1 MMSVERVLMGG
12 ALLLMLGSAQ
22 ALEGKKVFSEGGAQP
37 GAAACMACHGADGL
51 GLAAAGFPRL
61 AGLSAA
67 YLTKQLHDFK
77 SGTRSNPVM
86 TSLAKALTEEEIA
99 AVSQTLAAMPAPV
112 VPAGH
117 RSATPTNPAE
127 KLALQ
132 GAWERQI
139 PACVSCHG
147 PSGVGVGEA
156 FPPLSGQSA
165 AYLAAQL
172 NAWRSGTRNNDPND
186 LMGHVAKSLTDDEV
200 QGIANYF
207 ASLPGQEVKP

>member
-1 MMSVERVLMGG
+1 MSVERVLMGG

-22 ALEGKKVFSEGGAQP
+22 ALEGNKIFSEGGAQP

-61 AGLSAA
+61 AGLPAA
-67 YLTKQLHDFK
+67 YLSKQLHDFK

-99 AVSQTLAAMPAPV
+99 AVTQTLAAMPAPAV
-112 VPAGH
+112 AVGH
-117 RSATPTNPAE
+117 RSATPNSPAA

-139 PACVSCHG
+139 PACASCHG
-147 PSGVGVGEA
+147 PAGTGLGDA
-156 FPPLSGQSA
+156 FPPLAGQPA

-172 NAWRSGTRNNDPND
+172 TAWQNGTRHNDPND
-186 LMGHVAKSLTDDEV
+186 LMGHIAKSLTAEEV
-200 QGIANYF
+200 QGVAQYF
-207 ASLPGQEVKP
+207 ASLKREAKP